1 MRGISLFSGLVGC
14 GLWRSLAEW
23 KVPLG
28 YLIGIMSSSLTGPCH
43 VLQWT
48 SKFTRKLV
56 KSSLGGEVYAFSEM
70 IDHVALLREF
80 YAPFSHI
87 SPGMVGMEDCES
99 LFTHL
104 KNRKMVTEKYLA
116 RHFLSIQQ
124 FLEDG
129 ELGNVYWLPG
139 TENPADG
146 LTKLRSEMGPIM
158 ALLETGNFR
167 PGILRPLKGLASRE

>member
-1 MRGISLFSGLVGC
+1 
-14 GLWRSLAEW
+14 
-23 KVPLG
+23 
-28 YLIGIMSSSLTGPCH
+28 
-43 VLQWT
+43 
-48 SKFTRKLV
+48 
-56 KSSLGGEVYAFSEM
+56 M

-104 KNRKMVTEKYLA
+104 KNRKMITEKYLV

-129 ELGNVYWLPG
+129 ELENVYWLPG